1 MSRDAFAIQEM
12 TALAHELALDPREV
26 ARLAHC
32 GPGPRWDEEI
42 LTGITEARA
51 LIEPRARWS
60 ALDPASMAGLFIGG
74 TPVEAIARRGTCW
87 AFAATIGDQ
96 IEARVKGHFDQGRYL
111 QAVILDAA
119 GSVAVE
125 AVCDLVERNCA
136 GEGPSARFSPGYCM
150 WRLENQTALFALLY
164 PEQIGVRLM
173 PSMIMQPI
181 KSVTGLVVRAG
192 SEEELIVPPEDCAQC
207 AATGCARR
215 GAIG

>member
-1 MSRDAFAIQEM
+1 MRSDARAIQELSPPPH
-12 TALAHELALDPREV
+12 ALALDPREV

-32 GPGPRWDEEI
+32 GPGPKWEEEI
-42 LTGITEARA
+42 GAGIAEGRA
-51 LIEPRARWS
+51 LIAPRALWS

-87 AFAATIGDQ
+87 AFAATIGDE
-96 IEARVKGHFDQGRYL
+96 IEARVKGHFGKGRYL

-150 WRLENQTALFALLY
+150 WRLENQTALFALLH

-173 PSMIMQPI
+173 SSMIMQPI

-192 SEEELIVPPEDCAQC
+192 AEKDLIVPAEDCAQC
-207 AATGCARR
+207 EATGCARR